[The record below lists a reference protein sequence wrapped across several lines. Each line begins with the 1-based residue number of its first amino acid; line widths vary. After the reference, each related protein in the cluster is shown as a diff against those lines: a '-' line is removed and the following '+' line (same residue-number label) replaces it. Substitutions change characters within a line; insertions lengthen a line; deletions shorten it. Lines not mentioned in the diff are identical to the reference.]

1 MVFFHGVIDRSEVK
15 MKKQFVVIGL
25 GQFGSSVCQQLHQL
39 GHDVL
44 GIDNNDD
51 IVKSMTNYSSHV
63 VTADATDEDKLKSL
77 GVRNFDYAIVAI
89 GEKIQPSILCT
100 LILKEIGVKNVWVK
114 AQNLQHQKVLEKV
127 GADRIINPENEMGIR
142 IANQLDSDKIIDY
155 IGLSVD
161 YSILELRATNKISN
175 KSLAQL
181 DIRAKYG
188 CTVLAIKRGD
198 HVNVSPSPDDL
209 IYGGDVM
216 VVMGD
221 NRSLKRFEDKGM

>member
-1 MVFFHGVIDRSEVK
+1 MLIEREAL

-25 GQFGSSVCQQLHQL
+25 GQFGSSVCKQLYQL

-44 GIDNNDD
+44 GIDNDAEN
-51 IVKSMTNYSSHV
+51 VRANSNYASHV
-63 VTADATDEDKLKSL
+63 VVANATDEDKLRAL

-100 LILKEIGVKNVWVK
+100 LILKEIGIKNIWVK
-114 AQNLQHQKVLEKV
+114 AQNTQHQKVLEKV
-127 GADRIINPENEMGIR
+127 GADRIINPEEEMGIR

-155 IGLSVD
+155 IGLSKD
-161 YSILELRATNKISN
+161 YSILELKATSKISN
-175 KSLAQL
+175 KSLIEL

-188 CTVLAIKRGD
+188 CNVLAIKRGEQ
-198 HVNVSPSPDDL
+198 VNVSPAPNDR
-209 IYGGDVM
+209 IHEGDIM

-221 NRSLKRFEDKGM
+221 NKSLKRLEDKGM

>member
-1 MVFFHGVIDRSEVK
+1 

-25 GQFGSSVCQQLHQL
+25 GQFGSSVCKQLYQL

-44 GIDNNDD
+44 GIDNDEDN
-51 IVKSMTNYSSHV
+51 VKTNSNNASHLV
-63 VTADATDEDKLKSL
+63 VANATDEDKLKAL

-100 LILKEIGVKNVWVK
+100 LILKDIGVKNVWVK
-114 AQNLQHQKVLEKV
+114 AQNVQHKKVLEKV
-127 GADRIINPENEMGIR
+127 GADRIINPEEEMGIR

-155 IGLSVD
+155 IGLSKD
-161 YSILELRATNKISN
+161 YSILELKATSKISN
-175 KSLAQL
+175 KSLIQL

-188 CTVLAIKRGD
+188 CTILALKRGED
-198 HVNVSPSPDDL
+198 VNVSPLPDDL
-209 IYGGDVM
+209 ILEGDVM

-221 NRSLKRFEDKGM
+221 NKSLKRFEEKAM